1 MKTIGENIRELR
13 KAKGISQ
20 EELALQL
27 EVSRQ
32 TVFKWEKDIM
42 HPNMDSVKI
51 LCDYFEI
58 SPEYLFEDVDK
69 EQYEKAIAQELVVSS
84 STKTDKK
91 LIVKIILISLT
102 VFEFFI
108 FSIFVF
114 LTVCWG
120 LSAFSQNLGHDNIAS
135 ISIDVSTFVAF
146 LISSCILLV
155 LNVFM
160 VIYLIKTKK

>member
-1 MKTIGENIRELR
+1 MKTIGENIKELR
-13 KAKGISQ
+13 KAKGVSQ

-27 EVSRQ
+27 DVSRQ
-32 TVFKWEKDIM
+32 TVFKWEKGVM
-42 HPNMDSVKI
+42 NPNMDSIKI

-58 SPEYLFEDVDK
+58 SSEYLFKDVDK
-69 EQYEKAIAQELVVSS
+69 EQYDKAIAQEVAISS
-84 STKTDKK
+84 STKSNRK
-91 LIVKIILISLT
+91 LIVKIILIALT

-108 FSIFVF
+108 LSIFVF

-135 ISIDVSTFVAF
+135 ISIDKSTFVAF
-146 LISSCILLV
+146 LISSCILFV